1 MAPKKKAGGGGGDGD
16 AVDISCQQFMN
27 AYKKKCAELGIE
39 VNKQIKASYATDWE
53 ENETPIKKVSSKILN
68 PAVSPLG

>member
-1 MAPKKKAGGGGGDGD
+1 
-16 AVDISCQQFMN
+16 MN

-68 PAVSPLG
+68 AAVSPLG